1 MTWFDL
7 SGFRIVFL
15 YITFP
20 SPLTPR
26 DWWENT
32 CTVGERHGRSKG
44 TKGVGGVEVK
54 MSLFLAK
61 KGSGRL
67 RDGVYLR
74 LFFYPF
80 RDCWNNWVPPLDLP
94 LEWHRTN
101 QLLIVHSWFF
111 TLGLP
116 QKGQKP
122 TCWAFSI
129 FSDPKSTLAMSIA
142 VSLLVSLRVLLGG
155 RLVQSSSGN

>member
-101 QLLIVHSWFF
+101 QLLIVHSWVF

-116 QKGQKP
+116 QKGQK
-122 TCWAFSI
+122 ANLLSI
-129 FSDPKSTLAMSIA
+129 FY
-142 VSLLVSLRVLLGG
+142 LLWSQINSRHVH
-155 RLVQSSSGN
+155 SGFFTCITQGPFGW